1 MCAAAE
7 ARRFKRPPMGPWRP
21 PARSAVRAPAPPTP
35 SHPRLHDPLK
45 KCKEH
50 WRDARLDHF
59 SWSAPEVPGAA
70 TFKQRYYTCDKH
82 WRRDG
87 PIWFYAGNEA
97 DVLLYLNH
105 TGLMFENARDFG
117 ALLVFAEHR
126 YYGRSKPFGAD
137 TRKHMGWLT
146 AEQAM
151 ADYAELLTEIK
162 ADLDA
167 PDAPV
172 IVFGG
177 SYGGMLAAWFRMK
190 YPHIVDGAIAASAPI
205 WNFYGEVR
213 AGASGA
219 GRGWRRV
226 VHAH

>member
-1 MCAAAE
+1 MDRARLAVCLLAVLCAMCAAAE

-70 TFKQRYYTCDKH
+70 TFKQRYYTCDKVGQRVTWPPSRCPDKCCARPCAPMHGAQSILNWPPPKRLAGRGLVAGTLRTRCTAMLPPLAHPNSQH

-97 DVLLYLNH
+97 DVLL
-105 TGLMFENARDFG
+105 
-117 ALLVFAEHR
+117 
-126 YYGRSKPFGAD
+126 
-137 TRKHMGWLT
+137 
-146 AEQAM
+146 
-151 ADYAELLTEIK
+151 
-162 ADLDA
+162 
-167 PDAPV
+167 
-172 IVFGG
+172 
-177 SYGGMLAAWFRMK
+177 
-190 YPHIVDGAIAASAPI
+190 
-205 WNFYGEVR
+205 
-213 AGASGA
+213 
-219 GRGWRRV
+219 
-226 VHAH
+226 

>member
-1 MCAAAE
+1 
-7 ARRFKRPPMGPWRP
+7 
-21 PARSAVRAPAPPTP
+21 
-35 SHPRLHDPLK
+35 
-45 KCKEH
+45 
-50 WRDARLDHF
+50 
-59 SWSAPEVPGAA
+59 
-70 TFKQRYYTCDKH
+70 
-82 WRRDG
+82 
-87 PIWFYAGNEA
+87 
-97 DVLLYLNH
+97 
-105 TGLMFENARDFG
+105 MFENARDFG

-151 ADYAELLTEIK
+151 AGERRGRGAKWGRHAGGWGRMFASVGTVKAHPDLRCTRGTFPPILAIADPTSTTHINIPTHPAPAPPARFPFVTHPSLPLPPLQLPKDYAELLTEIK

-190 YPHIVDGAIAASAPI
+190 
-205 WNFYGEVR
+205 
-213 AGASGA
+213 
-219 GRGWRRV
+219 
-226 VHAH
+226 